1 MTRLARLSA
10 LALAVALAAGG
21 QAAAQDLN
29 YGAIRPD
36 QRHVIHLGVAA
47 EDAVVGSVG
56 YAYLVPWLGRRLA
69 LTSQFDN
76 VPMHGSDWRLRT
88 GVASPLAQYGR
99 WMAGGKALGI
109 ARNAQNVANRMTNV
123 GLETSAFG
131 GFYDSS
137 WFVAAEAGL
146 DWAAAT
152 YIVHTDRYRRVVY
165 EGARDGWYSST
176 GTTMVYGLFGGY
188 SFRNVDVI
196 LRAGQ
201 RRDLRLNTW
210 MIPFYAG
217 IAVEMRLPWAQ

>member
-1 MTRLARLSA
+1 
-10 LALAVALAAGG
+10 
-21 QAAAQDLN
+21 
-29 YGAIRPD
+29 
-36 QRHVIHLGVAA
+36 
-47 EDAVVGSVG
+47 
-56 YAYLVPWLGRRLA
+56 
-69 LTSQFDN
+69 
-76 VPMHGSDWRLRT
+76 
-88 GVASPLAQYGR
+88 
-99 WMAGGKALGI
+99 
-109 ARNAQNVANRMTNV
+109 MTNV

-152 YIVHTDRYRRVVY
+152 YIEHTERYRRVVY

-176 GTTMVYGLFGGY
+176 GTTMVYGLLGGY

-210 MIPFYAG
+210 MLPFYAG
-217 IAVEMRLPWAQ
+217 IAVELRLPWAS